1 MKQGILLL
9 LPWSV
14 CPSFNHPSLSNSR
27 NQKHIPFIVSG
38 ALESANQEGLLTARE
53 RRQLRNERRKSKA
66 DYNWREEVEE
76 RLSKKPKKQYQSWTD
91 EPILDNLAKMG
102 PQWWVVQ
109 VSRVKSQYTVERL
122 ARSFS
127 LKFPDLDFQV
137 YIPSVQIKRKLK
149 SGKFSVKPKPLFPG
163 NAFVRCMMNREIHN
177 FIKDYE
183 GIGGFIGSKVGNSK
197 QYMTKPRPVEEENMK
212 AIFRAEKEEQEKADK
227 AFEEAEQ
234 QIKEAK
240 KEKENKPLG
249 ADHNILVPGSTIQL
263 VSGSFSGFSGIL
275 KKLDKNAQL
284 ATIGLTLFGKETLV
298 HVDVKDIATGE
309 V

>member
-1 MKQGILLL
+1 MK
-9 LPWSV
+9 
-14 CPSFNHPSLSNSR
+14 
-27 NQKHIPFIVSG
+27 
-38 ALESANQEGLLTARE
+38 ALEAS
-53 RRQLRNERRKSKA
+53 
-66 DYNWREEVEE
+66 
-76 RLSKKPKKQYQSWTD
+76 
-91 EPILDNLAKMG
+91 LD
-102 PQWWVVQ
+102 P
-109 VSRVKSQYTVERL
+109 R
-122 ARSFS
+122 
-127 LKFPDLDFQV
+127 
-137 YIPSVQIKRKLK
+137 
-149 SGKFSVKPKPLFPG
+149 
-163 NAFVRCMMNREIHN
+163 
-177 FIKDYE
+177 
-183 GIGGFIGSKVGNSK
+183 K